1 MVSGNAGS
9 VSAGLQTSW
18 SELDKVR
25 LWVLMP
31 LGSLIVRGI
40 FYPTTLVKTRLQ
52 ASSAYSGTRD
62 AFRTIWRTEGP
73 RALYKGFSVSLLGLF
88 VGPVYISALEGS
100 KSWLTSLAPKHD
112 AAVMAVPMLA
122 GGIASAVGQTLSV
135 PVDIV
140 SQRRMMQMSEA
151 GASSSALDICQQL
164 WKENG
169 IRSFY
174 RGYGMSLLTYVPSS
188 SIIWGTVHLVQGP
201 LGRVWPRAPRDESQP
216 VSRWDGAFRDTVI
229 CMASGAVAGS
239 TSAVLLAPFDVLRT
253 RMQVLDG
260 QPSGVAATARALV
273 RERGLAGFASG
284 ATARVMSLGPLFTI
298 IIGGYELIKRAC
310 AKDVSLGS
318 RPE

>member
-1 MVSGNAGS
+1 MASGSGGS
-9 VSAGLQTSW
+9 GSAGLQKSW
-18 SELDKVR
+18 AELDKVR

-31 LGSLIVRGI
+31 LGSLVVRGI

-62 AFRTIWRTEGP
+62 AFRTIWRKEGP
-73 RALYKGFSVSLLGLF
+73 HALYKGFSVSLLGLF

-100 KSWLTSLAPKHD
+100 KSWLADRAPKSE
-112 AAVMAVPMLA
+112 AAAMAVPMLA
-122 GGIASAVGQTLSV
+122 GGVASAVGQTLSV

-140 SQRRMMQMSEA
+140 SQRRMMQVHD
-151 GASSSALDICQQL
+151 GAASPSALDICRQL
-164 WKENG
+164 WRERG

-174 RGYGMSLLTYVPSS
+174 RGYGVSLLTYVPSS

-201 LGRVWPRAPRDESQP
+201 LGRLWPRAPRDESQQAT
-216 VSRWDGAFRDTVI
+216 RWDGAVRDTVI
-229 CMASGAVAGS
+229 CMASGFLAGS
-239 TSAVLLAPFDVLRT
+239 TSAVLLTPLDVLRT

-260 QPSGVAATARALV
+260 EPFGVVATAQVLVQERGVA
-273 RERGLAGFASG
+273 GFMSG

-310 AKDVSLGS
+310 AKDDSLG
-318 RPE
+318 RGAE